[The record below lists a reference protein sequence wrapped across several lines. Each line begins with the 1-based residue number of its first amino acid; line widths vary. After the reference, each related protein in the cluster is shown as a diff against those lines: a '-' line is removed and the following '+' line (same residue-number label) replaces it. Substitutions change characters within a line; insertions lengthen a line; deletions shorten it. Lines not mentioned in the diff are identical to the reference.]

1 MNENGVIASVYGL
14 LGRLWLKEIDQDL
27 LDSLKSGELA
37 ESWNSLCSQVSAL
50 NDATI
55 DSLAIEYCELF
66 VGPSPKLPPYQSI
79 WEEGQFG
86 GQAVPSMDRYID
98 LVDPALRD
106 WGNTITDH
114 LGVQLSM
121 MGLFVAVE
129 QEPDITNSIDLTEA
143 AELAREFFATHLT
156 WARRFLEQARDVST
170 AGFYAELIELT
181 QSLLE
186 SEHEMRFA

>member
-1 MNENGVIASVYGL
+1 MNENGAIASVYGL

-27 LDSLKSGELA
+27 LDSLTTGELA

-50 NDATI
+50 NGATI
-55 DSLAIEYCELF
+55 DLLVIEYCELF

-79 WEEGQFG
+79 WEEGQLG

-121 MGLFVAVE
+121 MGRFVALE
-129 QEPDITNSIDLTEA
+129 QDSDIANSIDLAEA
-143 AELAREFFATHLT
+143 TELAREFFATHLS
-156 WARRFLEQARDVST
+156 WAGRFLEQARVIST
-170 AGFYAELIELT
+170 TGFYAELIELT

-186 SEHEMRFA
+186 SERETRFA